1 MSSKYSLIID
11 FDSTILSVESL
22 EFAATVSLKKKSNKN
37 LILEKINYIT
47 NKAMNG
53 EISFQESISKRLNLM
68 DIKESHIKIATDK
81 LINKVDKSF
90 LDNLDFFKKNFN
102 DVFIISGGFKK
113 MIDSILKQKT
123 NIDWQIFGNEII
135 FDKETKKA
143 SLNTKN
149 PLAYSKG
156 KVKII
161 KNLNLKND
169 IIAIGDGY
177 TDYEIKKYGLAKYF
191 IAYTNHIKRD
201 NVIKNADINCKN
213 FNEVIQFLK
222 SNY

>member
-22 EFAATVSLKKKSNKN
+22 EFVATISLKKKSNKN
-37 LILEKINYIT
+37 SILKKINYIT

-68 DIKESHIKIATDK
+68 DVKESHIKNAADK
-81 LINKVDKSF
+81 LINKLDKSF
-90 LDNLDFFKKNFN
+90 LDNLDFFKKNIN
-102 DVFIISGGFKK
+102 HVFIISGGFKK
-113 MIDSILKQKT
+113 MINRILKQKT
-123 NIDWQIFGNEII
+123 NIDWQIFGNELK
-135 FDKETKKA
+135 FDKQTNKA
-143 SLNTKN
+143 SINTNN
-149 PLAYSKG
+149 PLAFSKG
-156 KVKII
+156 KLKII

-169 IIAIGDGY
+169 IIVIGDGY

-191 IAYTNHIKRD
+191 IAYTNHVSRD
-201 NVIKNADINCKN
+201 NVIKNADIECDN
-213 FNEVIQFLK
+213 FNKVIDFLN